1 MKIDRGPERDNYF
14 CKINSPAFPFGHNRT
29 QPHSYRHS
37 QREREREV
45 SNSQINK
52 QCSKFKRFL
61 ILSDKAIVYFQ
72 WPRRL
77 QSQLFPSAPLAASL
91 SVPSRAALSE
101 LQRSLT
107 GEALWR
113 LSFAPNSPTRPSWS
127 ITKSGTPTSLLAK
140 SLMEL

>member
-1 MKIDRGPERDNYF
+1 MKIVRGPERDNYF
-14 CKINSPAFPFGHNRT
+14 CKINSPAFPFGHNHT
-29 QPHSYRHS
+29 QPHSLTVTGT

-77 QSQLFPSAPLAASL
+77 QSQLLPSAPLAASL
-91 SVPSRAALSE
+91 SVPSRAAPSE

-107 GEALWR
+107 GEAL
-113 LSFAPNSPTRPSWS
+113 
-127 ITKSGTPTSLLAK
+127 
-140 SLMEL
+140 